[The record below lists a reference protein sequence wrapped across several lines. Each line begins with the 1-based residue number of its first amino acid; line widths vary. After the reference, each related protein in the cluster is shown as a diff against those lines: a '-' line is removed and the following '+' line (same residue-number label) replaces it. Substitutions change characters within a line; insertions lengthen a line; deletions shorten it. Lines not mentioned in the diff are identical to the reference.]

1 MKNLLVIWCFLFAA
15 SLGAQGLI
23 THIPADVTF
32 LFSWHADQMDRKVDL
47 RQLMQEESVDL
58 IFRELVRGMDSLQQ
72 VEYYTLLTTP
82 ETYGIDSRSTLHF
95 FGRNDEAGAF
105 FGLLFPLSDA
115 VLLEEFIGRQSA
127 VQQQQ
132 GFKIA
137 RVESYYL
144 AWNAS
149 VAMLASGREAQ
160 PDFGFDF
167 DFDYEN
173 WEDEPIEELEGVAEE
188 PLVEEFPEAMLAWL
202 DEVLNR
208 SFSNSLDKHAHFQS
222 TLSEPADARLWLDY
236 GALMQMDNPLSGSL
250 GGSMSS
256 LASAGGLVSRL
267 YDGLFYSIALNF
279 NQGALEM
286 NTRMLGDG
294 RMLEVM
300 QDAYKARFNRKMLR
314 YVDSRSLLGYYSI
327 RLDVEALA
335 EGMKDL
341 MFDAMREM
349 PQYGES
355 FVRLME
361 VVGIVVDEQELYDL
375 FKGDLFLAVTGIRD
389 VEIPVVTY
397 EYDLDFN
404 ASEVERVIKKQYPEV
419 LLMTSFGKRE
429 NILKLIRLG
438 ESFNVF
444 RSMGDY
450 YLISGADESET
461 FYLALKGGLLIFT
474 NDSGLIEGRLD
485 KGVDRSVRLDRPRR
499 KVLFRNVQ
507 SMFWD
512 VEATWEEIER
522 GGVAE
527 SDAEVAEL
535 LEGLKEEVA
544 SMSLRT
550 SKKVKP
556 AIHGQMTL
564 QLKDAESNALEQ
576 ILKLFNGL
584 VMEAFGMA
592 RI

>member
-1 MKNLLVIWCFLFAA
+1 MKNLLVIWWFLFAA
-15 SLGAQGLI
+15 PLGAQGLLP
-23 THIPADVTF
+23 HVPADVTF
-32 LFSWHADQMDRKVDL
+32 LFSWNAGQVGRKVDL
-47 RQLMQEESVDL
+47 RQLMQQESVDL
-58 IFRELVRGMDSLQQ
+58 ILRELVRGMDSLQQ
-72 VEYYTLLTTP
+72 AEYYTLLTTP

-105 FGLLFPLSDA
+105 YALLFPLSDA
-115 VLLEEFIGRQSA
+115 ALLEEFIGRQSA
-127 VQQQQ
+127 IQQQT
-132 GFKIA
+132 GFKVA
-137 RVESYYL
+137 RMDSYYL
-144 AWNAS
+144 GWNAS
-149 VAMLASGREAQ
+149 VAMVASGREAP
-160 PDFGFDF
+160 PDFGFDY
-167 DFDYEN
+167 DYES
-173 WEDEPIEELEGVAEE
+173 WEDERYEEEIPEAPLTEELPQAV
-188 PLVEEFPEAMLAWL
+188 LAWL

-208 SFSNSLDKHAHFQS
+208 SISGSIDKNVHFQT

-236 GALMQMDNPLSGSL
+236 GTLMQLDNPLSGSL
-250 GGSMSS
+250 GSSMPS
-256 LASAGGLVSRL
+256 LASAGGLFSRL

-300 QDAYKARFNRKMLR
+300 QNAYKARFNKKMFR
-314 YVDSRSLLGYYSI
+314 YIDSRFLLGYYSI
-327 RLDVEALA
+327 RVDVETLA

-341 MFDAMREM
+341 LFDTMREM

-355 FVRLME
+355 FVRLMD
-361 VVGIVVDEQELYDL
+361 VVGIVVDEEALYDL
-375 FKGDLFLAVTGIRD
+375 FKGDLFFAVTGVR
-389 VEIPVVTY
+389 EIELPVTTY

-419 LLMTSFGKRE
+419 LLMTSYGKRKD
-429 NILKLIRLG
+429 ILKLVRLG

-450 YLISGADESET
+450 YLITGADESET
-461 FYLALKGGLLIFT
+461 FYLALKDGLLIFT
-474 NDSGLIEGRLD
+474 NDGGLIEDRLD
-485 KGVDRSVRLDRPRR
+485 KGIDRSARLHRSRR
-499 KVLFRNVQ
+499 KVLSNNVQ

-512 VEATWEEIER
+512 VQATWQAVER
-522 GGVAE
+522 GGIAE

-535 LEGLKEEVA
+535 LKGIQEGVT

-556 AIHGQMTL
+556 AIHGQMIL
-564 QLKDAESNALEQ
+564 QLKDGESNALEQ
-576 ILKLFNGL
+576 VLKLFNGFI
-584 VMEAFGMA
+584 MEAFGMA